1 MAFSFFSLASGVEIG
16 SYVVVVSSRIS
27 DGVTKCASGILKYI
41 PDDRG
46 KISDRVCFTPFPS
59 FGG

>member
-16 SYVVVVSSRIS
+16 SYVVIVSSRIS
-27 DGVTKCASGILKYI
+27 DGVTICASGILKYI

-46 KISDRVCFTPFPS
+46 KINDR
-59 FGG
+59 